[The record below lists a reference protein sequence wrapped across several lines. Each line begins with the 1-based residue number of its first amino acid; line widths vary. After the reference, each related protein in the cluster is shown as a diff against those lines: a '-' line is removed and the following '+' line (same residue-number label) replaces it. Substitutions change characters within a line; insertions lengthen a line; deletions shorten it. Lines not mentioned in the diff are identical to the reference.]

1 MSTSAGKTCIY
12 SPMRSEDDARGR
24 DTKMNAFYV
33 RAGETG
39 KPVSRIFLGTAGAP
53 YASGREANALLDEM
67 FAAGITAYDT
77 ARKYDRAE
85 ECLGKWICSRRNREK
100 IFLLTKCG
108 HPGPLGNAR
117 VNRRA
122 MRADLERSLS
132 ALKTDY
138 VDALLLHRDD
148 ERVPVGEVVEIFN
161 EMFREGKIRAFGG
174 SNWRHERIAA
184 ANAYAEQKGMRPF
197 SFSSP
202 NFGLA
207 VQVKPD
213 EEELIEFCGTLL
225 YMAPEILSGEDGYS
239 FPADVFAFGIIL
251 YQLVTGQDPDWFD
264 KVPERIPPEGVTM
277 FFYNIL
283 SKEERPKIPDHVPEK
298 YRQIISE
305 CWQAKPDARPTMADV
320 VRRLLDAEPLD
331 NEDQELYQDFCDV
344 VRGALE

>member
-1 MSTSAGKTCIY
+1 MSTSEGKTCIY

-33 RAGETG
+33 RTGETG

-53 YASGREANALLDEM
+53 YASGREADALLDEM

-77 ARKYDRAE
+77 ARKYGRAE

-122 MRADLERSLS
+122 MRADLERSLC

-184 ANAYAEQKGMRPF
+184 ANAYAEQRGMRPF

-207 VQVKPD
+207 VQAADPWGGGCVS
-213 EEELIEFCGTLL
+213 
-225 YMAPEILSGEDGYS
+225 LSGEKNASARAWYVHTQMPVVAYSSLGRGLFSGKVTDAESARRHMDRFARRGYACEENFERARRCAEIAAQKGVS
-239 FPADVFAFGIIL
+239 CTQVALSWIFRQQMNVFAVVGTSSPQRMRENVAAYSL
-251 YQLVTGQDPDWFD
+251 ALT
-264 KVPERIPPEGVTM
+264 
-277 FFYNIL
+277 
-283 SKEERPKIPDHVPEK
+283 EE
-298 YRQIISE
+298 E
-305 CWQAKPDARPTMADV
+305 CAC
-320 VRRLLDAEPLD
+320 LDLK
-331 NEDQELYQDFCDV
+331 N
-344 VRGALE
+344 